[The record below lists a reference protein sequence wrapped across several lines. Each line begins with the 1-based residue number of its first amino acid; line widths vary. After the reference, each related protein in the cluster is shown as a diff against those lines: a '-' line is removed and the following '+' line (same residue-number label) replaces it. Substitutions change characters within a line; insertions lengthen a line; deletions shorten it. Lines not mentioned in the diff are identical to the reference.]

1 MAQENNPRTSGTEGR
16 NIDPSEIRKFDS
28 LAERWWDPESEFK
41 TLHQINPLRLDYI
54 DRMIGLKGKR
64 VLDVGCGGG
73 ILAEAMEERGAEVVA
88 IDAAKAPLAV
98 GKLHAEKSGAKVDY
112 RLITAEELAVR
123 EPGGYDA
130 VTCLEMLEHVPDPA
144 AVVQACATLVRPGG
158 QAFFATINRTPK
170 AFLFAIVGG
179 EYILRLLPRGTH
191 QYEKLIKPSELES
204 WSRAAGLEIKDL
216 IGLHYNP
223 ILRYYWLAPGVQVNY
238 MMATMREGEA

>member
-1 MAQENNPRTSGTEGR
+1 MAKDNDPQTIEAGGR
-16 NIDPSEIRKFDS
+16 NIDPSEIRKFDD

-54 DRMIGLKGKR
+54 DRMIGLEGKR

-73 ILAEAMEERGAEVVA
+73 ILAEAMEGRGAEVVA

-112 RLITAEELAVR
+112 RLITAEELAAR
-123 EPGGYDA
+123 EPGAYDA
-130 VTCLEMLEHVPDPA
+130 VTCLEMLEHVPDPS

-158 QAFFATINRTPK
+158 HVFFATINRTPK

-204 WSRAAGLEIKDL
+204 WSRAAGLAVKDL

-238 MMATMREGEA
+238 MMATVREDDA